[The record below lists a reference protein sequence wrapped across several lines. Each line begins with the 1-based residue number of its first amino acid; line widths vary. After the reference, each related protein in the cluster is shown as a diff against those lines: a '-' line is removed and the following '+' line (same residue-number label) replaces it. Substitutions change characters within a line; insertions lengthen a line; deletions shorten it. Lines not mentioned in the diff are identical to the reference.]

1 MKDGAAR
8 TVLVIGGGRDAVP
21 VLRVL
26 RALGHRLVVADG
38 CPDAPGFQLADAGL
52 LAATLDPEAAIE
64 AARAYASRTRVDA
77 VLGTSRRLALSVA
90 AVAEALGLPAMSIG
104 GAHRLLDRLA
114 VRECLRGA
122 GLAVPPGQ
130 AVHCPNDVRAARDAY
145 GTPLLVRPI
154 DGWAARGVV
163 RIGPDVDPAWAFHVA
178 TTASP
183 TGQVMCE
190 PFLPGRSLVAVA
202 VVVATEAVVVDV
214 SECAHEARFAPFV
227 IASGSRAPC
236 DLTAAQRA
244 RIDTLVGRVVA
255 ALGVRDVLCT
265 VELVAGEDEAVVVDV
280 QVGLTNGRR
289 LAHDIPLAAG
299 IHPVEAA
306 VRVAL
311 ADPPEP
317 ALLRPRWCRPVVE
330 IALFPTPGTVVG
342 VHDTAEAAAA
352 DGVTLVDVSAALGS
366 RVCPPTSNL
375 CRGGVVVATGL
386 SAEAA
391 LASARAAAARIR
403 IVTEGD
409 PSPRDPRL
417 N

>member
-1 MKDGAAR
+1 MARPEEEVWAVVGDG
-8 TVLVIGGGRDAVP
+8 
-21 VLRVL
+21 
-26 RALGHRLVVADG
+26 
-38 CPDAPGFQLADAGL
+38 GFQMTMMELATAVQERVAVRVAIINNGYL
-52 LAATLDPEAAIE
+52 GMVRQWQEFFYEERYYATPMVNPDFCKIAEAYGIP
-64 AARAYASRTRVDA
+64 
-77 VLGTSRRLALSVA
+77 SRRVT
-90 AVAEALGLPAMSIG
+90 
-104 GAHRLLDRLA
+104 
-114 VRECLRGA
+114 
-122 GLAVPPGQ
+122 
-130 AVHCPNDVRAARDAY
+130 ARDAY